1 MKLFCFLPLAVIGLR
16 ITQKNVQNA
25 ENRQKICRD
34 CKYFIPFD
42 NQCKK
47 INKTNLVTGGK
58 TYNHAAKMRNNKDLC
73 GKDGFFFE
81 ENYFKIVTEHYYFVK
96 KHSVILVIS
105 SFLIS
110 FLISF
115 FCIFNIIF
123 LFNQ

>member
-16 ITQKNVQNA
+16 ITQKNLQNA

-34 CKYFIPFD
+34 CKYFIPFE
-42 NQCKK
+42 NQCRK
-47 INKTNLVTGGK
+47 INKTNLITGGK
-58 TYNHAAKMRNNKDLC
+58 TYNHAAKMRNKELC
-73 GKDGFFFE
+73 GKDGSFE
-81 ENYFKIVTEHYYFVK
+81 ENYFKIVTEPYYFVK

-110 FLISF
+110 F